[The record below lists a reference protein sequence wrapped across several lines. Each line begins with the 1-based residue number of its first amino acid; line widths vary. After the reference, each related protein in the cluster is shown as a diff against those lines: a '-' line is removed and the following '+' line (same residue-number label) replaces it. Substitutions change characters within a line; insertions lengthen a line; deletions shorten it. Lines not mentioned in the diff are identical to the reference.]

1 MLKCQSNLSFGFF
14 TSLYY
19 DCLEIKKIPVSF
31 EKKNHLISEEL
42 NSKVDLSFFY
52 THQIACVADSYKKN
66 SDSCQNHDHQ
76 IFLSIP
82 IVTRIS

>member
-1 MLKCQSNLSFGFF
+1 MLKSQSNLSFGFF

-19 DCLEIKKIPVSF
+19 DCLEIKKTQVSF

-52 THQIACVADSYKKN
+52 THQIACVADSYKNSSISIKAAKN
-66 SDSCQNHDHQ
+66 YNDK
-76 IFLSIP
+76 
-82 IVTRIS
+82 